1 MRHKKTSHEANVPA
15 CEKYSKEI
23 CPRRDEQC
31 WYIHVP
37 REDLLPPKEQ
47 KSPSNQQQVFQKDS
61 GNPFPPDHLMKQM
74 METMNTL
81 CAKVE
86 LMEKNRRT
94 DKIKKQKHRK

>member
-1 MRHKKTSHEANVPA
+1 MEHRKSVQPSNKKCSNFPG
-15 CEKYSKEI
+15 
-23 CPRRDEQC
+23 DEQC

-86 LMEKNRRT
+86 LMEKRIGELT
-94 DKIKKQKHRK
+94 K